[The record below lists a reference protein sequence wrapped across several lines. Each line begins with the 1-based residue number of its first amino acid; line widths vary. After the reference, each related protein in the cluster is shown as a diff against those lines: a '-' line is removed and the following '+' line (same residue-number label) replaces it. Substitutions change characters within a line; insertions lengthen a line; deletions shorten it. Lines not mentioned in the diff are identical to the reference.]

1 MESGGKD
8 GRKKATIG
16 RKNDTIGVLMI
27 GKARKI
33 EQQVG
38 GNWARNG
45 EKQVVKQIKITENS
59 IKRGNGSEKSTKQ
72 NV

>member
-8 GRKKATIG
+8 GRKKDTIG

-33 EQQVG
+33 EQQEG
-38 GNWARNG
+38 EIWTWNG
-45 EKQVVKQIKITENS
+45 EKQVVK
-59 IKRGNGSEKSTKQ
+59 
-72 NV
+72 